1 MPLVTSAM
9 RGAGLP
15 GQGSAAQ
22 PFVVMAPR
30 RLTS

>member
-15 GQGSAAQ
+15 GQGFAGAAL
-22 PFVVMAPR
+22 VVMAPR
-30 RLTS
+30 QLTS